1 MNDIKLIDKPDDKAY
16 LLASKMTGLSIDEI
30 KELCP
35 EDKNKCNVYPVRC
48 ITTMCSCVEQCYG
61 IQILAKY
68 R

>member
-16 LLASKMTGLSIDEI
+16 QLASKMTGLSIDNI

-35 EDKNKCNVYPVRC
+35 ENKNKCNVYPVKC
-48 ITTMCSCVEQCYG
+48 VTTMCPSVEQCYG
-61 IQILAKY
+61 IRILAKY